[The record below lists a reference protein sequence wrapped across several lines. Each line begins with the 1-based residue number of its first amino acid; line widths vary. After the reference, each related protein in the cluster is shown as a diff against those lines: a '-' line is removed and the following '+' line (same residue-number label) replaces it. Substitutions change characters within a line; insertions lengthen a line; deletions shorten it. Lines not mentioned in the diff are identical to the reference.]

1 MIDSRSRDD
10 ARFCIIDA
18 VYRDAVSYE
27 FPRET
32 DALIALLWR
41 WEYNELVI
49 VELMV
54 RKGDQLAGW
63 RRSSSRFWS

>member
-10 ARFCIIDA
+10 ARLCVIDA

-41 WEYNELVI
+41 WEYNELV
-49 VELMV
+49 VSPV
-54 RKGDQLAGW
+54 
-63 RRSSSRFWS
+63 FTCP

>member
-10 ARFCIIDA
+10 TRFCIIDA

-32 DALIALLWR
+32 NALIALLWR
-41 WEYNELVI
+41 WEYKEGLP
-49 VELMV
+49 
-54 RKGDQLAGW
+54 
-63 RRSSSRFWS
+63 SSAAKPVSGRAR